1 MARTKSLPD
10 ADIFAHLLLAL
21 GEGGEK
27 AATFGVI
34 SARSGLAPAT
44 LAQRFGSIDGMVSA
58 ALAWEWERLAD
69 AVIASEADAL
79 NSSKGA
85 QALLKLLPSPSAQVL
100 AISMRHDAG
109 RAGAQHWREVVE
121 QAIATRRGGG
131 TRGRDSA
138 ALIFAAW
145 QGRQMWED
153 AGGKSF
159 RLADMMK
166 ALA

>member
-10 ADIFAHLLLAL
+10 VEIYAHLLQVLTDS
-21 GEGGEK
+21 GEK
-27 AATFGVI
+27 SASFGVV
-34 SARSGLAPAT
+34 SARCGLAPAT
-44 LAQRFGSIDGMVSA
+44 LAQRFGSVDGMVSA
-58 ALAWEWERLAD
+58 GLAWEWARLAD
-69 AVIASEADAL
+69 TVIAAEGDAL

-85 QALLKLLPSPSAQVL
+85 QALLKLLPSPTPQLL
-100 AISMRHDAG
+100 AVSLRYEAG
-109 RAGAQHWREVVE
+109 RQGAETWRGLVE

-131 TRGRDSA
+131 SKGRESA

-145 QGRQMWED
+145 QGRQMWEA

-166 ALA
+166 AMP